1 MFEKKNIQH
10 SPINWKL
17 DTQSKLDL
25 GQSQECLHFFE
36 QVTNEQH
43 SLVDIVYFL
52 YDNVV
57 NGIII
62 NKNKNQIN
70 NRDNFKNNIFNNNN
84 NNNNNNN
91 GDNSLKEYI
100 QIEKHL
106 ILWCSLDNIKE
117 NVYCFYRL
125 NNNNNNNNNLENLE
139 YIILI
144 VGPTKIQ
151 PSKSSEEIA
160 KSFSSAISYSSVQ
173 YQLHQARNKEE
184 VIESFIS
191 FLNDIEN
198 DNEIDIKVPMK
209 NSYKIKNESLQPLE
223 SISNGSDHESYYNTT
238 TDDGGCGGGGGGDII
253 NQLNDNDRNNNN
265 NQEISKIKIFF
276 NGYKYLIE
284 DIRNRLDYEIYK
296 SDWKD
301 GLKDWKS
308 FQKTLSTIVFLF
320 FAILLPSI
328 AFGVLNSSN
337 TDGLL
342 GVSKTIVAQG
352 VGGMVFALVSGQP
365 MVILLSTAPLAIF
378 IKITYSISIE
388 NALDFYSLYSMI
400 GLFNGLFL
408 MVYSISGASRLM
420 KYSSRFIEETF
431 AIFITIA
438 FLYDGIKPIV
448 ILFIDNLYSC
458 DNQCQLSNQIP
469 VFALLISLCTL
480 WICFKLSN
488 FNQTK
493 YFNSIFRNLISD
505 YALFLGVL
513 LSSAIRWTIFLPL
526 DFEDFQQQQQ
536 QQQQQQTQSTF
547 DGLLNLEIKS
557 LPVWGYFLALA
568 LGFLLSLL
576 YFVDQNISC
585 SLATSPS
592 HNLKKWSGVHLDL
605 LIVAFINIV
614 LSFLGLP
621 WLHGALPHSSLH
633 VRALATI
640 ESFTNLSTRETKEI
654 FISVQETRAS
664 GFFSHLLIFIC
675 IFLVSNVLI
684 YIPIP
689 VLYGVFF
696 FLGVKATVGNQFWYR
711 LLLLITDST
720 SLPNSS
726 IIRYC
731 KQSEI
736 HKFTTIQII
745 CLLIFCFISFYPNP
759 YLTIFFPLFLTI
771 LIPTK
776 NYLLPKYFKKT
787 IINILDHH

>member
-1 MFEKKNIQH
+1 MLVEKKNIQH

-17 DTQSKLDL
+17 DTRSKLDL
-25 GQSQECLHFFE
+25 EQSKDCLYFFE
-36 QVTNEQH
+36 QESNEQQQQ

-52 YDNVV
+52 YDNVI
-57 NGIII
+57 NDFIK

-70 NRDNFKNNIFNNNN
+70 NRDIFKTNIFNNDNK
-84 NNNNNNN
+84 
-91 GDNSLKEYI
+91 NSLKEYI
-100 QIEKHL
+100 KIEKYL

-117 NVYCFYRL
+117 NAYCFYRL
-125 NNNNNNNNNLENLE
+125 NNNNNNNENNNNNNKNNLEYL
-139 YIILI
+139 ILI
-144 VGPTKIQ
+144 VGPTQIQ
-151 PSKSSEEIA
+151 QSKSSEEIA
-160 KSFSSAISYSSVQ
+160 KSFSSAISYPSVQ
-173 YQLHQARNKEE
+173 YQLHQARNKQE
-184 VIESFIS
+184 VIESFVT
-191 FLNDIEN
+191 FLNNIEN
-198 DNEIDIKVPMK
+198 DNENQFERKLIPPIK
-209 NSYKIKNESLQPLE
+209 NNNNYKEQNNESLKPLE
-223 SISNGSDHESYYNTT
+223 SVSNGLDHENY
-238 TDDGGCGGGGGGDII
+238 
-253 NQLNDNDRNNNN
+253 DNDDDDDDINDDTNINNKEN
-265 NQEISKIKIFF
+265 SKLNF
-276 NGYKYLIE
+276 KYLIN
-284 DIRNRLDYEIYK
+284 DIKYRYDFEIYK

-308 FQKTLSTIVFLF
+308 FQKTLSTTVFLF

-328 AFGVLNSSN
+328 AFGVLNYSN
-337 TDGLL
+337 TEGLL
-342 GVSKTIVAQG
+342 GVSKTIIAQG
-352 VGGMVFALVSGQP
+352 IGGMIFALLSGQP

-388 NALDFYSLYSMI
+388 NGLDFYSLYSMI
-400 GLFNGLFL
+400 GLFNGFFL
-408 MVYSISGASRLM
+408 IIYSISGASRLM

-448 ILFIDNLYSC
+448 VLFIDNLYSC
-458 DNQCQLSNQIP
+458 DNNCQLTNQTP
-469 VFALLISLCTL
+469 VFTLLISLCTL

-493 YFNSIFRNLISD
+493 YFNGVFRNLISD

-513 LSSAIRWTIFLPL
+513 ISSAIRWTVFLPL
-526 DFEDFQQQQQ
+526 EDEHF
-536 QQQQQQTQSTF
+536 SHGL
-547 DGLLNLEIKS
+547 DDLLNTEIKM
-557 LPVWGYFLALA
+557 LPVWAYFLALA

-585 SLATSPS
+585 SLATTPS

-640 ESFTNLSTRETKEI
+640 ESFTDTSTGETKEI

-675 IFLVSNVLI
+675 IFLVSNILI

-711 LLLLITDST
+711 ILLLITDNT
-720 SLPNSS
+720 FLPNSNM
-726 IIRYC
+726 IRYC
-731 KQSEI
+731 TKLEI
-736 HKFTTIQII
+736 HKFTTFQII

-771 LIPTK
+771 LIPIK
-776 NYLLPKYFKKT
+776 NYLLPIYFKKI
-787 IINILDHH
+787 IINILDN